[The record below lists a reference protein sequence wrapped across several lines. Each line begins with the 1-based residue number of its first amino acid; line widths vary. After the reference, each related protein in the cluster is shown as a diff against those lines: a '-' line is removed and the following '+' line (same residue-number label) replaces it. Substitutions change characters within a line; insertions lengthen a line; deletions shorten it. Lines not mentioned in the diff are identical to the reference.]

1 MGRCLDYRRFLQ
13 ALFIKLF
20 IKGFKEKSPERELTP
35 LQKRLNAMTL
45 EEQIQYLFYS
55 KERDDDDDTMDNPT

>member
-1 MGRCLDYRRFLQ
+1 MEIFLRLVSCF
-13 ALFIKLF
+13 ATTHFITNLPK
-20 IKGFKEKSPERELTP
+20 RELTP